1 MKVQDN
7 SKGWPEGWLVAAAA
21 AVWSA
26 AMARVV
32 GDLGLFAVVMIA
44 LFVFLVF
51 GVLLGL
57 FWGLPATP
65 SDPRNGHG
73 SLHGTDHGTAHA
85 HGHGA
90 GHAAPHGSAASAPAA
105 TVAAH
110 AETVSSGDRSA
121 TSGLHAMDMATEA
134 ADTLTLPA
142 STPVFEPAMA
152 AAAPTEAMAEP
163 APVDTPVTAVVEA
176 PVAAPPAAEPGLA
189 AASMLAGIAESP
201 DTALADPEYAEGDTD
216 DAAPGVPRRTREE
229 RQAARAAKAARQAA
243 RTDRSADA
251 VPESPAVAE
260 VAAVAPAPADPVG
273 QPDAAPGAAASPG
286 AAQKPQG
293 LAAARGGVPDR
304 LQTIEGIGPALEK
317 LCHDMGVYHFDQIA
331 SWGAAEVAWMDSNLK
346 GFRGRVTRDRW
357 VRQAAL
363 IGEVGIDEFLR
374 RAKTNDY

>member
-21 AVWSA
+21 AVLSA

-57 FWGLPATP
+57 FWGLPVTT
-65 SDPRNGHG
+65 SDAHHGHGHG
-73 SLHGTDHGTAHA
+73 SN
-85 HGHGA
+85 HGHGPAA
-90 GHAAPHGSAASAPAA
+90 GHAAPHGSGSPVPAA
-105 TVAAH
+105 HVSGLAAADHNEPPVAVATAGASLAIEPPAADMGSAGADTMTLPSSASVAAP
-110 AETVSSGDRSA
+110 E
-121 TSGLHAMDMATEA
+121 
-134 ADTLTLPA
+134 
-142 STPVFEPAMA
+142 MA
-152 AAAPTEAMAEP
+152 AAAPTEARAEP
-163 APVDTPVTAVVEA
+163 VVVSDPAKTVSEA
-176 PVAAPPAAEPGLA
+176 PVAGTAEP
-189 AASMLAGIAESP
+189 ASASASLLAGIAESP
-201 DTALADPEYAEGDTD
+201 DTALVDSD
-216 DAAPGVPRRTREE
+216 RT
-229 RQAARAAKAARQAA
+229 
-243 RTDRSADA
+243 
-251 VPESPAVAE
+251 AVA
-260 VAAVAPAPADPVG
+260 AAPADPIA
-273 QPDAAPGAAASPG
+273 QPDAAPVSETAAA
-286 AAQKPQG
+286 AVQKPQG
-293 LAAARGGVPDR
+293 LSAAREGVPDR

-331 SWGAAEVAWMDSNLK
+331 SWGAAEVAWMDGNLK